1 MKHLAAPPAVR
12 RARDRSRHLHGFG
25 RQADRPDTA
34 RVPRD
39 QFLFATHGNGLAYI
53 PTTLGNWFKD
63 QCKAADNALCS
74 AHGLR
79 KSLATL
85 MANAGKSPDEI
96 RAVMAHKTNREGATY
111 TKKAD
116 RSRLADSGFV
126 GLSSTE
132 AEQKLSN
139 PSVRLDT
146 ITSQP
151 IEEKA
156 TK

>member
-1 MKHLAAPPAVR
+1 M
-12 RARDRSRHLHGFG
+12 
-25 RQADRPDTA
+25 
-34 RVPRD
+34 PRD
-39 QFLFATHGNGLAYI
+39 EFLFVTHGNGLAYK

-63 QCKAADNALCS
+63 QCKVAGNPLCS

-96 RAVMAHKTNREGATY
+96 CAVMAHKTNKEGATY
-111 TKKAD
+111 TKKAN

-132 AEQKLSN
+132 TERNLSN
-139 PSVRLDT
+139 LSAWLDPKV
-146 ITSQP
+146 SQP
-151 IEEKA
+151 IERKA
-156 TK
+156 KK

>member
-1 MKHLAAPPAVR
+1 MAH
-12 RARDRSRHLHGFG
+12 
-25 RQADRPDTA
+25 
-34 RVPRD
+34 VPRD
-39 QFLFATHGNGLAYI
+39 QFLFVTHGNGFPYK

-63 QCKAADNALCS
+63 QCRAAGNPLCS

-96 RAVMAHKTNREGATY
+96 RAVMAHKTNKEGATY
-111 TKKAD
+111 TKKAN
-116 RSRLADSGFV
+116 RSRLADSGFA

-139 PSVRLDT
+139 PSARLDI

-151 IEEKA
+151 IENKGKNE
-156 TK
+156 